1 MATLFTRS
9 KFDLLGGGGDEL
21 GELLL
26 HGLICA
32 LAEKVGKRKH
42 PENKEAP
49 EGRGFVKGR

>member
-1 MATLFTRS
+1 
-9 KFDLLGGGGDEL
+9 
-21 GELLL
+21 
-26 HGLICA
+26 LICA